1 MKTLYYGGGVLFAVS
16 IYHACT
22 SVGCDVRLLACCAG
36 MIGGIAMHH
45 IGVVLLN
52 HKERST

>member
-22 SVGCDVRLLACCAG
+22 SISSDAQLLAYCAG
-36 MIGGIAMHH
+36 MIGGIAIHH

>member
-1 MKTLYYGGGVLFAVS
+1 MKTLYYGGGALFAVS
-16 IYHACT
+16 IYYACT
-22 SVGCDVRLLACCAG
+22 SVGCDVRLLACCAS